1 MRSALKATSTRIG
14 RPTPPS
20 TRRAGRGC
28 RVKRED
34 VEALRARVLRE
45 AENAAGRGVKLA
57 DMTFSVEGD
66 TLDALC
72 RAWLALDGAPSVEVT
87 ECNQLAGTPDFD
99 YGDMLAA
106 VAGLPIGTTVRIV
119 PTTNTTTPPDPG
131 HEREGGNV
139 G

>member
-1 MRSALKATSTRIG
+1 MR
-14 RPTPPS
+14 
-20 TRRAGRGC
+20 
-28 RVKRED
+28 RED
-34 VEALRARVLRE
+34 VEALRARMLRV
-45 AENAAGRGVKLA
+45 ANNVAGHGVKLA

-106 VAGLPIGTTVRIV
+106 VQKFKVGQRVRLVPEAGQ
-119 PTTNTTTPPDPG
+119 
-131 HEREGGNV
+131 EV
-139 G
+139 GK